1 MRYSPKKCK
10 MIRHPNPTS
19 FKQAFTKSPEKQD
32 HFAVSVA
39 GFELFVAMRYKRQNP
54 KTAAHK
60 INIPDPRAV
69 Y

>member
-1 MRYSPKKCK
+1 
-10 MIRHPNPTS
+10 MICHPNPTS
-19 FKQAFTKSPEKQD
+19 FKQAFTKRPEKHD

-39 GFELFVAMRYKRQNP
+39 DFVAIWPIRHNRQSP

-60 INIPDPRAV
+60 INTPDPRAV